1 MKKKYLPE
9 CLTGLL
15 CAVLLFGGACALS
28 KDEDSEQGS
37 VTPTTEAEKNDTGSE
52 NDAADKDSVGA
63 EKDDTGKDTQEN
75 EETSGG
81 ALINGMFGSNADLAG
96 SELLD
101 KKAEYIMQLIDSYF
115 LYEVEDGSYETEI
128 YRALMNACGDPYS
141 CYYTP
146 EEYDELMES
155 TTGTY
160 CGIGCL
166 VSQDVRTMLI
176 SIVRPF
182 SGSPAANAGIK
193 AGDVVYKVDGEI
205 VTGQDINLVVS
216 KMKGPENTE
225 VTVTVYRESTGEYI
239 DCTMKRAFIEV
250 ETVTWEKLKE
260 DNHKIGLITVTQ
272 FEEVTLNQFETAL
285 KELDKW
291 GMEGLVI
298 DLRDNPG
305 GLLDTVSEMLDVM
318 LPKGL
323 TVYMQDKYGN
333 REEYKS
339 DADCYDI
346 PLTVLINGNSA
357 SASEIFAGAI
367 QDYEAGTIVGTQSFG
382 KGIVQSVIPLSDG
395 SAVKMTIADYYTPLG
410 RNIHGVGIAPD
421 VEVELPD
428 GEYATSVEREKDTQ
442 LRKALDI
449 LIDEIK

>member
-15 CAVLLFGGACALS
+15 CAVLLVGGACALS
-28 KDEDSEQGS
+28 KDKDSEQENA
-37 VTPTTEAEKNDTGSE
+37 TPTVEATKDDSVGKA
-52 NDAADKDSVGA
+52 DASDKDSSDEGKDADGA
-63 EKDDTGKDTQEN
+63 EDEAS
-75 EETSGG
+75 SGG
-81 ALINGMFGSNADLAG
+81 ALINGMFGGTELSG

-101 KKAEYIMQLIDSYF
+101 QKAEYIMQLIDNYF
-115 LYEVEDGSYETEI
+115 LYEVEEGSYETEI

-141 CYYTP
+141 CYYTS
-146 EEYDELMES
+146 EEYDEMMES

-176 SIVRPF
+176 TIVRPF
-182 SGSPAANAGIK
+182 KDSPAAKAGVK
-193 AGDVVYKVDGEI
+193 AGDVIYKVNGED
-205 VTGQDINLVVS
+205 VTGQDVNLVVS
-216 KMKGPENTE
+216 KMKGPEDTE

-285 KELDKW
+285 EELDKW

-305 GLLDTVSEMLDVM
+305 GLLDTVSDMLDVM

-339 DADCYDI
+339 DADCYEI
-346 PLTVLINGNSA
+346 PLTVLVNGNSA
-357 SASEIFAGAI
+357 SASEVFAGAI

-410 RNIHGVGIAPD
+410 RNIHGIGITPD
-421 VEVELPD
+421 VIVELPE
-428 GEYATSVEREKDTQ
+428 GEYATSVERARDTQ
-442 LRKALDI
+442 LRRALDV
-449 LIDEIK
+449 LLEEIK